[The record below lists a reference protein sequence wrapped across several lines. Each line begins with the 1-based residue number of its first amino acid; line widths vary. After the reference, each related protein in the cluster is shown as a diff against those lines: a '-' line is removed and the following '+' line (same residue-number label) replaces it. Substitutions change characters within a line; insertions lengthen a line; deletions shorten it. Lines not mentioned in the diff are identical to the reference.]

1 MTSDSSQMYNMPTGV
16 YVSNVISGGGAKN
29 AGITKGCVIT
39 ELEGTTVD
47 SMSALK
53 EELQYYKVGEKV
65 KVTIQVPNSN
75 GSYKERTV
83 KVTLGKS
90 IMLSRLRYEEAK
102 YTNEV
107 SDLRPTAPAG

>member
-1 MTSDSSQMYNMPTGV
+1 
-16 YVSNVISGGGAKN
+16 
-29 AGITKGCVIT
+29 
-39 ELEGTTVD
+39 
-47 SMSALK
+47 MSALK

-90 IMLSRLRYEEAK
+90 
-102 YTNEV
+102 TQ
-107 SDLRPTAPAG
+107 